1 MEISMSIIFTL
12 IALIV
17 LALVMALM
25 SLGQRLSRAEKTIV
39 DLRADLLTMN
49 GAISALCEE
58 EIDAGRRREDIEHRL
73 QNIRTRQDELELR
86 EKGDRSYTQAI
97 KLIHRGASIDDIMS
111 TCSLNR
117 GEAELIFS
125 LHGNKRFS

>member
-1 MEISMSIIFTL
+1 MEMNMSIIFTL

-25 SLGQRLSRAEKTIV
+25 SLGQRLSRAEKKV
-39 DLRADLLTMN
+39 QDLTTDLLTIN

-73 QNIRTRQDELELR
+73 QGIRTRQDELELR
-86 EKGDRSYTQAI
+86 EKGDSSYTQAI

-111 TCSLNR
+111 ACGLNR

>member
-1 MEISMSIIFTL
+1 MEMSMSIIFTL

-25 SLGQRLSRAEKTIV
+25 SFAQRLSRAEGQV
-39 DLRADLLTMN
+39 QDLSADLLTLN
-49 GAISALCEE
+49 AAISALCEE
-58 EIDAGRRREDIEHRL
+58 EIDAGRRRDEIEHRL
-73 QNIRTRQDELELR
+73 QSIRTRQDELELR

-111 TCSLNR
+111 ACSLNR

-125 LHGNKRFS
+125 LHGNR

>member
-1 MEISMSIIFTL
+1 MEMSMSIIFTL

-25 SLGQRLSRAEKTIV
+25 SFAQRLSRAERQV
-39 DLRADLLTMN
+39 QDLSADLLTLN

-58 EIDAGRRREDIEHRL
+58 EIDAGRRRDEIEHRL

-86 EKGDRSYTQAI
+86 EKGDRSYSQAI

-111 TCSLNR
+111 ACSLNR

-125 LHGNKRFS
+125 LHGNR